1 MQQEN
6 PYQVFTYLG
15 ANGLEMI
22 ISNIAKEG
30 MDDFLSIQ
38 RVFSI
43 FQKANFR
50 RHILI

>member
-22 ISNIAKEG
+22 ISNIAEEEHAWQCKG
-30 MDDFLSIQ
+30 
-38 RVFSI
+38 
-43 FQKANFR
+43 
-50 RHILI
+50 RHG